1 MTADPRIAHTVRTL
15 AEVATTSAMSVT
27 EFVSSNS
34 RPLDRCGG
42 PAHVTASCVV
52 FSPDFTRVLLTHHA
66 KGRFWVQFGGHVE
79 PGDATV
85 RDAALREA
93 REESGVQDF
102 PWLSPHPVDVH
113 SHDLPGAFGACATHH
128 DVVYGAVLSPDAH
141 TQVSDES
148 LDVKWF
154 PIDDLPGTIVDDLP
168 QRLPGLIEATRSQYL
183 G

>member
-1 MTADPRIAHTVRTL
+1 M
-15 AEVATTSAMSVT
+15 
-27 EFVSSNS
+27 
-34 RPLDRCGG
+34 
-42 PAHVTASCVV
+42 
-52 FSPDFTRVLLTHHA
+52 
-66 KGRFWVQFGGHVE
+66 QFGGHVE

-102 PWLSPHPVDVH
+102 PWLSPQPVDVH

-154 PIDDLPGTIVDDLP
+154 PVDDLPDTIVDDLP